1 MDLTDPDFS
10 VYARAPV
17 IDAAGGI
24 ALGHKL
30 LQNALPAPAKGKKD
44 PPELAAMRRAQALLK
59 TSLGSLERKWAARDK
74 VTKRPPAKPIDLL
87 ADSAWRGSHRRATS
101 WLELPA
107 DRYPEVA
114 RAKTLI
120 DIFFPTG
127 IDFTTGEFD
136 TQWVETDKR
145 VKRFNEEPA
154 LEAEWNALIGAS
166 FLAEIRRTHELYGKA
181 IGTTESRPTTDP
193 APLLPD
199 IRALQKA
206 MVKYASQLVALYLD
220 SEQETVK
227 RAVLQALAPFDEHR
241 ASAGKRDAGGEAPSA
256 EEPAVPV
263 GVVEVKDEAA
273 AAGGQVE
280 PAKPAVVAAESPP
293 VTEKKVGGKN
303 RKGPR

>member
-1 MDLTDPDFS
+1 METTEPDLS
-10 VYARAPV
+10 VYARAPK

-30 LQNALPAPAKGKKD
+30 LQNAIPAPSKGKKD
-44 PPELAAMRRAQALLK
+44 APELAAVRRAQAGLK
-59 TSLGSLERKWAARDK
+59 TGVGSLERKWAARDK
-74 VTKRPPAKPIDLL
+74 VTKRPPAKPIDIL

-114 RAKTLI
+114 RAQALI
-120 DIFFPTG
+120 DIFFATG

-145 VKRFNEEPA
+145 VKRLDAEPA

-181 IGTTESRPTTDP
+181 IGTTGSRPSTEQV
-193 APLLPD
+193 PLLAPE
-199 IRALQKA
+199 IRGLQKA

-220 SEQETVK
+220 TEKETVK

-241 ASAGKRDAGGEAPSA
+241 ANAGKRDASGDAQPA
-256 EEPAVPV
+256 EEPSAPV
-263 GVVEVKDEAA
+263 EVVEVKDGAA
-273 AAGGQVE
+273 AAGGEVE
-280 PAKPAVVAAESPP
+280 PANPAESPTP
-293 VTEKKVGGKN
+293 VAEKKAGGRK
-303 RKGPR
+303 RKGSR

>member
-1 MDLTDPDFS
+1 METTEPDFS
-10 VYARAPV
+10 VYARAPK

-44 PPELAAMRRAQALLK
+44 APELAAVRRAQAGLK
-59 TSLGSLERKWAARDK
+59 TGVDSLERKWAARDK

-114 RAKTLI
+114 RAKALI

-127 IDFTTGEFD
+127 IEFTTGEFD

-154 LEAEWNALIGAS
+154 LESEWTALIGAS

-181 IGTTESRPTTDP
+181 IGTTGSRPTTDP

-220 SEQETVK
+220 SEKETVK

-241 ASAGKRDAGGEAPSA
+241 ASAGKRETTGDAQQA
-256 EEPAVPV
+256 EQQPVPV
-263 GVVEVKDEAA
+263 GVVEVKEEQA
-273 AAGGQVE
+273 AAGGEAE
-280 PAKPAVVAAESPP
+280 PAEVTAESPP
-293 VTEKKVGGKN
+293 VAEKKTGGKKQ
-303 RKGPR
+303 KGSR